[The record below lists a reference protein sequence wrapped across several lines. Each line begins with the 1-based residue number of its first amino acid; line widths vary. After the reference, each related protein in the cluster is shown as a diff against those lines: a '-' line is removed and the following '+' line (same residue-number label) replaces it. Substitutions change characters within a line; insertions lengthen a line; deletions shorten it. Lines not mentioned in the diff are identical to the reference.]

1 MIITMIKVIA
11 TVHQFIWC
19 MLIECR
25 VAANPQTKPTDFSC
39 ESTIIKAATILD
51 SGLID
56 NIAAATGVTTD
67 WKWSPKDGLHAY
79 KANVH
84 HTENCIMTQYFVNW

>member
-1 MIITMIKVIA
+1 
-11 TVHQFIWC
+11 

-67 WKWSPKDGLHAY
+67 
-79 KANVH
+79 
-84 HTENCIMTQYFVNW
+84 